1 MENLITTFIISLHVF
16 FLINIRVSY
25 EAKLLPFTDALYMMQ
40 HQHKDTEKR
49 LFVVKSFLD
58 TEKARICTYGRY
70 YSNVFETEQVQSDFE
85 IFYYAVRTAKEIAAL
100 MQLYYVV

>member
-1 MENLITTFIISLHVF
+1 MYF

-58 TEKARICTYGRY
+58 TEKARIYAY
-70 YSNVFETEQVQSDFE
+70 IVDIIQMYSKQNRFNQILRFHYV
-85 IFYYAVRTAKEIAAL
+85 VRTAKEIAAL

>member
-58 TEKARICTYGRY
+58 TEKAIYGRY